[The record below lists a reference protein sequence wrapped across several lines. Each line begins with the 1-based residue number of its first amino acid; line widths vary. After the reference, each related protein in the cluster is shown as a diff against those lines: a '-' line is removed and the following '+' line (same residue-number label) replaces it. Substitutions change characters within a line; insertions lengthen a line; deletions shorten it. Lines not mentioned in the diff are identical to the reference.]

1 MLLAVVVIVGFL
13 IFIRIFYVPPDLLA
27 VLFIRVI
34 VKASPA
40 QRAAVLLFWPALDA
54 LDVEDVLAAW
64 EIGEFIR
71 IIDVFE
77 ADATQVALA
86 FLDQLLPLAARLGA
100 NISI

>member
-1 MLLAVVVIVGFL
+1 M
-13 IFIRIFYVPPDLLA
+13 
-27 VLFIRVI
+27 
-34 VKASPA
+34 
-40 QRAAVLLFWPALDA
+40 
-54 LDVEDVLAAW
+54 EDVLAAW

-71 IIDVFE
+71 FIDVFE